1 MIVLHVQ
8 RDGLGEGIVS
18 PLQTMLREQKL
29 RQIDFHRMFTDTT
42 RSTVNSLTFFKLK
55 VTKYQKK
62 KHFDVL
68 HFRTDIFV

>member
-8 RDGLGEGIVS
+8 RDGPGEGIVS

-62 KHFDVL
+62 HFDVL